1 MVKMSYK
8 RVFYVMFVVL
18 VAGVSAIAG
27 ALAGSLAVY
36 KAVTKSPSVYQENS
50 ATDFQAISAAAQSS
64 SQTLVLNSTE
74 IVTAITKVVENVGSA
89 VVTVTGTIPGE
100 ETFFGRTSD
109 QTVSGSGFFIT
120 EDGYLLTNNHVID
133 GAQNVSAILAD
144 GRQID
149 AQIIG
154 MDLFSDLAVL
164 KIEDHAPE
172 VAVLGNSDLLKS
184 GESVVAIGSP
194 LGEFK
199 NSVTVGVVSGTG
211 RSIDTGDGYSIEN
224 LIQTDAAINQGN
236 SGGPLVNIA
245 GEVIGINTLIVRSSG
260 SGTVAEGL
268 GFAIPINTARAIAKE
283 IMEKGYFARPYVGI
297 GWQSITPDIAARY
310 QLPVE
315 WGIYVTKVYSNSP
328 ASDAGIEVGDIIYR
342 IDDIT
347 LDENHSYINTLFL
360 HRPGEEVILGIYRN
374 DEMIELKAILGEAK
388 RE

>member
-1 MVKMSYK
+1 MSMK
-8 RVFYVMFVVL
+8 RIIYVMFVVL

-27 ALAGSLAVY
+27 TLAGSLAVY
-36 KAVTKSPSVYQENS
+36 KAIGKGSSVSLDEP
-50 ATDFQAISAAAQSS
+50 ATDLQALPENNLTSNQI
-64 SQTLVLNSTE
+64 LVLNSTE
-74 IVTAITKVVENVGSA
+74 IETAITKVVEKVGPA
-89 VVTVTGTIPGE
+89 VVTVTGIIPGE

-120 EDGYLLTNNHVID
+120 EDGYLLTNNHVVD
-133 GAQNVSAILAD
+133 GAQDLSVILAD
-144 GRQID
+144 GRQIN
-149 AQIIG
+149 AQLIG

-164 KIEDHAPE
+164 KIEDNAPE

-184 GESVVAIGSP
+184 GEAVVAIGSP

-199 NSVTVGVVSGTG
+199 NSVTTGVVSGTG

-268 GFAIPINTARAIAKE
+268 GFAIPINTARAIAEE
-283 IMEKGYFARPYVGI
+283 ILDKGYFARPYVGI

-315 WGIYVTKVYSNSP
+315 WGIYVTKVYLNSP
-328 ASDAGIEVGDIIYR
+328 ATTAGIEVGDIIYQ

-360 HRPGEEVILGIYRN
+360 HRPGDEVILGIYRS
-374 DEMIELKAILGEAK
+374 DEFIELMVTLGEAK

>member
-1 MVKMSYK
+1 ML
-8 RVFYVMFVVL
+8 VVL

-36 KAVTKSPSVYQENS
+36 KAIEKGSSVS
-50 ATDFQAISAAAQSS
+50 LDDPATDLQALPASN
-64 SQTLVLNSTE
+64 QTSNQILVLNSTE
-74 IVTAITKVVENVGSA
+74 IETAITKVVEKVGPA

-100 ETFFGRTSD
+100 TTFFGRTSD

-120 EDGYLLTNNHVID
+120 EDGYLLTNNHVVD
-133 GAQNVSAILAD
+133 GAQDLSVILAD

-149 AQIIG
+149 AQLIG
-154 MDLFSDLAVL
+154 TDLFSDLAVI
-164 KIEDHAPE
+164 KIEDKAPG

-184 GESVVAIGSP
+184 GESAVAIGSP

-199 NSVTVGVVSGTG
+199 NSVTAGVVSGTG

-260 SGTVAEGL
+260 GGTVAEGL
-268 GFAIPINTARAIAKE
+268 GFAIPINTARAIAEE
-283 IMEKGYFARPYVGI
+283 IIDKGYFARPYVGI

-328 ASDAGIEVGDIIYR
+328 ASKAGIEVGDIIYK

-360 HRPGEEVILGIYRN
+360 HRPGDEVMLGIYRS
-374 DEMIELKAILGEAK
+374 DALIELKTTLGEAK